1 MSFLERINLA
11 VLAALVGVYG
21 WYFSTVG
28 GELIGGFEPG
38 AALSSTNDKMFL
50 AVGSFIILMIISS
63 IVTAI
68 FMGRESEEQDERDK
82 TIDMRGDQR
91 GGFALAVFALLG
103 MGLAMADYPNVLVA
117 NAILAGLVVS
127 EMVKSVSKLID
138 YRRGV

>member
-91 GGFALAVFALLG
+91 GGFALAVLPCWAWGWPWRTIL
-103 MGLAMADYPNVLVA
+103 MSWSRMRSWLVWWSA
-117 NAILAGLVVS
+117 RWSRAS
-127 EMVKSVSKLID
+127 PS
-138 YRRGV
+138 

>member
-1 MSFLERINLA
+1 MSFLERINLV
-11 VLAALVGVYG
+11 VLAALVVVYG

-28 GELIGGFEPG
+28 GELMAGFEPG
-38 AALSSTNDKMFL
+38 AALASTNDKMFL
-50 AVGSFIILMIISS
+50 AVGVFIALMIASS

-68 FMGRESEEQDERDK
+68 IMGRESDEQDERDK
-82 TIDMRGDQR
+82 MIDMRGDQR

-117 NAILAGLVVS
+117 NAILAGLVAS
-127 EMVKSVSKLID
+127 EGVKSISKLID